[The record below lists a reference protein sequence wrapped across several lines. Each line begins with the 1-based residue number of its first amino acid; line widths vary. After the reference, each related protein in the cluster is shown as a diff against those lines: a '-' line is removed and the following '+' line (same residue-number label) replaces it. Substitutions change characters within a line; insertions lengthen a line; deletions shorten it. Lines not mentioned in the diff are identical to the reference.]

1 MLAKWA
7 AEKEEKKAAALAAG
21 LEWDS
26 DAEEHEEPEPI
37 EVIWIL
43 MLFGFLRAHSD
54 AFTGMNLPDLVMT
67 LISL

>member
-26 DAEEHEEPEPI
+26 DAEEHEEPEPV
-37 EVIWIL
+37 EVI
-43 MLFGFLRAHSD
+43 
-54 AFTGMNLPDLVMT
+54 
-67 LISL
+67 